1 MSHNCTNS
9 TSYATQYEDWLQ
21 ATQYWAWTLTAVGGV
36 GNLLTILVIL
46 HQLYIGYSWKH
57 RPRSSL
63 RRQDSNSRFEKPV
76 LPFEGHTLLLLHLSF
91 CDLLY
96 ATVSIPLTAI
106 TYGYALDGATQ
117 ELEGLCPVAAFLRY
131 TNALAEWLTLGLL
144 AFQRC
149 VDLGRWRSA
158 RLFKSAATGFLI
170 GGVWAVSVALQLVPF
185 AVVGSKRFWNG
196 NGTVRTILVRLGRYQ
211 DALAKVPG
219 TYHNVKKSAGSVA
232 RSWNNSGR
240 LVNALSYRCLSCV
253 NDLMPWSDWS
263 NVRVAHGTCHHRR
276 QEGFSI
282 NRNIRIK
289 ITDSMGGYGYSCENF
304 KCDITNG
311 VLKTIFYAI
320 QSLLP
325 CFMMFTGCVGLLYQ
339 LRKYTKEMENMKM
352 VSNVSRKRLVKSSI
366 LVLSL
371 LLLFLVCVVPIC
383 IHNLIPKDV
392 VSPEV
397 HIPAG
402 LFLYKIYYLQYAI
415 NFMLYNIMSANFRSA
430 YRRFFSLFFPSCCS
444 PVGNSST
451 IYSVSASQSCRSD
464 TQRETLSV
472 CNQSD
477 SIKTSTKF

>member
-185 AVVGSKRFWNG
+185 AV
-196 NGTVRTILVRLGRYQ
+196 
-211 DALAKVPG
+211 
-219 TYHNVKKSAGSVA
+219 
-232 RSWNNSGR
+232 
-240 LVNALSYRCLSCV
+240 
-253 NDLMPWSDWS
+253 
-263 NVRVAHGTCHHRR
+263 
-276 QEGFSI
+276 
-282 NRNIRIK
+282 
-289 ITDSMGGYGYSCENF
+289 GGYGYSCENF

-311 VLKTIFYAI
+311 VLKTIFYTI

-444 PVGNSST
+444 PVGDSST